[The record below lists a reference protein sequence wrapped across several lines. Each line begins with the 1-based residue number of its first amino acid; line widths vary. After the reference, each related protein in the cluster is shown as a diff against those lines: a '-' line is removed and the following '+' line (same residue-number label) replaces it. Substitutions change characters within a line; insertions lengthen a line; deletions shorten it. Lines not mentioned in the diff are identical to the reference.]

1 MKHIMNPW
9 ENGVILRPWDEED
22 GPDMAALH
30 RRAILATS
38 DEFYTKEQRES
49 WAHGLTG
56 DGYAKSAADGE
67 VFIIAVDED
76 DKPLAFCGYK
86 DNEIC
91 GLYVD
96 PDHQGRNIGKR
107 LFFRA
112 CMNMFQSQPDKI
124 IVDSSAPAVKF
135 YEDFGY
141 KVIREVTHDTRGGV
155 KLHAFDMQ
163 SDLIEYSDTIGP
175 HENRELSLML
185 DGKKRLAWFG
195 DLDPVDAF
203 APHVEE
209 GTICRFEWHDYTRNF
224 YEQFK
229 DSIREGAVIDV
240 AAIYYLPGEEARVE
254 EFMQAIADKH
264 SSPGHHWERK
274 IGELLD
280 YPTHAIDAFIEQL
293 QTRSAKGEVTILD
306 N

>member
-9 ENGVILRPWDEED
+9 DNGFIIRPWDEED
-22 GPDMAALH
+22 GQDMAALH

-56 DGYAKSAADGE
+56 EGYAKSAASGE
-67 VFIIAVDED
+67 NFIIAVDEN

-91 GLYVD
+91 GLYVA
-96 PDHQGRNIGKR
+96 PEHQGRGIGKR

-112 CMNMFQSQPDKI
+112 CINMFQKQPEKI
-124 IVDSSAPAVKF
+124 IVSSSAPAVRF
-135 YEDFGY
+135 YEHFGY
-141 KVIREVTHDTRGGV
+141 RVEREVTHDTRGGV
-155 KLHAFDMQ
+155 KLNAFDMT
-163 SDLIEYSDTIGP
+163 SGEIEYSDLIGP

-185 DGKKRLAWFG
+185 KGKKRLAWFA
-195 DLDPVDAF
+195 DLDPIDVF
-203 APHVEE
+203 APFVEE
-209 GTICRFEWHDYTRNF
+209 GVICRFAWYDYTRNF

-229 DSIREGAVIDV
+229 ENIREGAVIEV

-254 EFMQAIADKH
+254 EFMELVAKRH
-264 SSPGHHWERK
+264 SSPDYNWERK
-274 IGELLD
+274 IGKLLD
-280 YPTHAIDAFIEQL
+280 YSPQAIDAFIAQL
-293 QTRSAKGEVTILD
+293 QTRATKGEESILD